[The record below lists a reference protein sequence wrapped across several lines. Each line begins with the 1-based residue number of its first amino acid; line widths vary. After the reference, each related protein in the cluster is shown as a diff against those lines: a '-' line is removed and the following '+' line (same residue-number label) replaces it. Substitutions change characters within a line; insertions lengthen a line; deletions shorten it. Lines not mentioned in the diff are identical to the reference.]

1 MAGMMTMMIAEVM
14 VMKSMNDIAREVGIE
29 PGHDFDMDYNAAH
42 ELAAAIVKQAADD
55 YERVLR
61 KLLRKPG
68 DAERQ
73 KLLGQVSECEAFF
86 RSDWF
91 DCLVES
97 VDGEAVIKQV
107 QKNAVRKERERV
119 EAKLKKAKDQMEK
132 KMQKGE

>member
-1 MAGMMTMMIAEVM
+1 
-14 VMKSMNDIAREVGIE
+14 MKSMNDIAREVGIE

-42 ELAAAIVKQAADD
+42 ELAAAIVRQAADD
-55 YERVLR
+55 YEKALR
-61 KLLRKPG
+61 GLLRKPG
-68 DAERQ
+68 NAERQ
-73 KLLGQVSECEAFF
+73 KLLGRVSECEAFF

-97 VDGEAVIKQV
+97 VDGEAIIKQV

-119 EAKLKKAKDQMEK
+119 EAKLKKAKGQMEK